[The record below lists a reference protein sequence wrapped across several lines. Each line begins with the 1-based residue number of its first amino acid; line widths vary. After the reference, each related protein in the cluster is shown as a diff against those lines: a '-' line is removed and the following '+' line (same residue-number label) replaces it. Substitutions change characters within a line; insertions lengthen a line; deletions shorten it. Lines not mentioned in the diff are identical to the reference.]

1 MQRWL
6 KNRLEKEVKEKRM
19 IPEIQEEI
27 SEEEGR
33 R

>member
-19 IPEIQEEI
+19 IPEIQEV